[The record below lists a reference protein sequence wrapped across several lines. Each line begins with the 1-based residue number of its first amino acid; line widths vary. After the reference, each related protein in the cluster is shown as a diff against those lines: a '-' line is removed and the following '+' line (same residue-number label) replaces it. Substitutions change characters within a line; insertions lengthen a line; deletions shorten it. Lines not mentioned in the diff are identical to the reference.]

1 LRRADGICATGK
13 TAMRATLERLPPAGR
28 IEIAISTAADVNIS
42 AKAARQK
49 VNDFVLSE
57 ISYMMH
63 AGEPELVISDRIVW
77 RAPVMLS
84 LTSHGDVGEI
94 GAIIV
99 DVESGQMAISPE
111 AMDELDARAD
121 ELARRFSCSAAA

>member
-1 LRRADGICATGK
+1 MKATI
-13 TAMRATLERLPPAGR
+13 ERLPPSGR
-28 IEIAISTAADVNIS
+28 VEIAISVAADVNIS
-42 AKAARQK
+42 AMAARQK

-63 AGEPELVISDRIVW
+63 AGEPELVVSDRVLW
-77 RAPVMLS
+77 RVPVILS

-94 GAIIV
+94 GAISV

-111 AMDELDARAD
+111 AMDELHARAD
-121 ELARRFSCSAAA
+121 DLARRFSRSAAA

>member
-1 LRRADGICATGK
+1 
-13 TAMRATLERLPPAGR
+13 MRATLERLPPAGR

>member
-1 LRRADGICATGK
+1 
-13 TAMRATLERLPPAGR
+13 MRATLERLPPAGR
-28 IEIAISTAADVNIS
+28 IEIAISMAADVNIS

-63 AGEPELVISDRIVW
+63 AGEPELVVSERIVW
-77 RAPVMLS
+77 RVPVVLS
-84 LTSHGDVGEI
+84 LTSHGDVGEV
-94 GAIIV
+94 GAITV

-111 AMDELDARAD
+111 TMDELDARAD
-121 ELARRFSCSAAA
+121 DLARRFSRSAAA